1 MIDRRFIAIFLISF
15 SIVLFS
21 GFLWVKLFYLEK
33 DLQNLQQDID
43 KDSFSYKEIELVMP
57 VQEFL
62 KRGANSANLS
72 TVKRV
77 FVNQWIYFNQD
88 DLIKLVMYAQGSMS
102 FDEMKKA
109 FESAIQSENTKNG
122 AATFIQNCLTSIAN
136 DPKLITYV
144 NDSLKQ
150 GLSPQLHKLR
160 GNMIEA
166 EHNSREYKK
175 LKLEYRK
182 ALYTWIDQ
190 QHGKL
195 LDELVL
201 QL

>member
-1 MIDRRFIAIFLISF
+1 MIDRRFIALFMISF

-21 GFLWVKLFYLEK
+21 GLLWMKLFYIEQ
-33 DLQNLQQDID
+33 DIATLQEDID
-43 KDSFSYKEIELVMP
+43 KDSSSYKDIELVIP

-88 DLIKLVMYAQGSMS
+88 DLIKLIIYAQGAMS
-102 FDEMKKA
+102 FDEMKKG
-109 FESAIQSENTKNG
+109 FEAGIKSENAKNG
-122 AATFIQNCLTSIAN
+122 AATFIQSCLTTIAN
-136 DPKLITYV
+136 DPKLISYV
-144 NDSLKQ
+144 DNSLKN
-150 GLSPQLHKLR
+150 GLSQELHILR
-160 GNMIEA
+160 GKMMET
-166 EHNSREYKK
+166 EYNSREYKR
-175 LKLEYRK
+175 LKIEYRK
-182 ALYTWIDQ
+182 ALYTWIDEK
-190 QHGKL
+190 HGKL

>member
-1 MIDRRFIAIFLISF
+1 MIDRRFIALFMISF

-21 GFLWVKLFYLEK
+21 GLVWMKLFYIEQ
-33 DLQNLQQDID
+33 DIATLQEDID
-43 KDSFSYKEIELVMP
+43 KDSSSYKDIELVIP

-88 DLIKLVMYAQGSMS
+88 DLIKLIIYAQGAMS
-102 FDEMKKA
+102 FDEMKKG
-109 FESAIQSENTKNG
+109 FEAGIKSENAKNG
-122 AATFIQNCLTSIAN
+122 AATFIQSCLTTIAN
-136 DPKLITYV
+136 DPKLILYV
-144 NDSLKQ
+144 DNSLKN
-150 GLSPQLHKLR
+150 GLSQELHILR
-160 GNMIEA
+160 GKMMET
-166 EHNSREYKK
+166 EYNSREYKR
-175 LKLEYRK
+175 LKIEYRK
-182 ALYTWIDQ
+182 ALYSWIDEK
-190 QHGKL
+190 HGKL

>member
-1 MIDRRFIAIFLISF
+1 MIDRRFIALFIISF
-15 SIVLFS
+15 SIVSFS
-21 GFLWVKLFYLEK
+21 GLLWIKLFYM
-33 DLQNLQQDID
+33 QQDIETLQKDVD
-43 KDSFSYKEIELVMP
+43 KDSTSYKEIELVIP

-62 KRGANSANLS
+62 KRGANSSNLS
-72 TVKRV
+72 TVKRI

-88 DLIKLVMYAQGSMS
+88 DLIKLIMCAQGAMS

-109 FESAIQSENTKNG
+109 FENGIKSENAKNG
-122 AATFIQNCLTSIAN
+122 AATFITSCLTSIKD

-144 NDSLKQ
+144 NDSLKE
-150 GLSPQLHKLR
+150 GLSPQLHALR
-160 GNMIEA
+160 GKMMET

-175 LKLEYRK
+175 LKIEYRK
-182 ALYTWIDQ
+182 ALYAWIDEK
-190 QHGKL
+190 HGKL